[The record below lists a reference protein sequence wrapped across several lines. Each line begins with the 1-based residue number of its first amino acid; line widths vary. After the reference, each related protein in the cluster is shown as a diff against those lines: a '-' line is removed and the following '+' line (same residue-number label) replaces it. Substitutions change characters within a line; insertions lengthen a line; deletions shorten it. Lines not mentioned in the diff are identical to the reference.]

1 MRRQLLPAIRIFLVL
16 TVVFGLLY
24 PLVVTGIAQ
33 VTMRG
38 KADGSLV
45 TANGRVVGSSLIGQP
60 FAGAQWFHGRPD
72 PFDPTA
78 SGATNL
84 GPTSADLIAADR
96 KAVAKLVSAGATE
109 PIPADAISGSGSGLD
124 PDISPA
130 YARLQVAS
138 VAAARGLAVGDVLAL
153 VDAHTQG
160 RQLGFLG
167 DPHVNVLAL
176 NLALEQLAST
186 R

>member
-1 MRRQLLPAIRIFLVL
+1 MRRQLLPAIRMFLVL
-16 TVVFGLLY
+16 TVVCGLVY
-24 PLVVTGIAQ
+24 PMVVTAIAQ

-38 KADGSLV
+38 RADGSLV
-45 TANGRVVGSSLIGQP
+45 SVKGQVVGSSLLGQP
-60 FAGAQWFHGRPD
+60 FTGSQWFHGRLD

-84 GPTSADLIAADR
+84 GPTNADLIAADR
-96 KAVAKLVSAGATE
+96 KAVAKLVAAGASG

-130 YARLQVAS
+130 YARLQAPS
-138 VAAARGLAVGDVLAL
+138 VAAARGLAVNDVLAL
-153 VDAHTQG
+153 VEEHTQD

-186 R
+186 G

>member
-1 MRRQLLPAIRIFLVL
+1 MRRQLLPAIRMFLVL
-16 TVVFGLLY
+16 TVVCGVIY
-24 PLVVTGIAQ
+24 PLAVTAVAQ
-33 VTMRG
+33 VTMGG

-45 TANGRVVGSSLIGQP
+45 TANGRTVGSALIGQS
-60 FAGAQWFHGRPD
+60 FTGAQWFHGRPD

-84 GPTSADLIAADR
+84 GPTNTTLIADDR
-96 KAVAKLVSAGATE
+96 TAVAKLVAAGAQE

-130 YARLQVAS
+130 YAKLQVPS
-138 VAAARGLAVGDVLAL
+138 VAAARGLAVDDVLAL
-153 VDAHTQG
+153 VAAHTQG